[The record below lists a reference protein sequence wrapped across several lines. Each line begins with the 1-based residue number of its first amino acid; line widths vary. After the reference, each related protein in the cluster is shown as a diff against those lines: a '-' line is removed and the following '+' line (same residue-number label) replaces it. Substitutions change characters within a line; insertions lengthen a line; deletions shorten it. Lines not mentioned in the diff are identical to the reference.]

1 MFQKDDVDVQQ
12 VAIVG
17 AFSLILFVAI
27 IVGAQVLFYRSEKA
41 DTLFKLKNGMP
52 SEARTLLTEE
62 RMKLASYRWVDRQ
75 KEVVAIPIE
84 RAMELQLKDLQAQ
97 AK

>member
-27 IVGAQVLFYRSEKA
+27 IVGSQVLFYRSEKA
-41 DTLFKLKNGMP
+41 DMQFKLKNGLP
-52 SEARTLLTEE
+52 SEVSILHTEE

-75 KEVVAIPIE
+75 KDVVAIPIE